1 MNRFSGASLRGGI
14 PKTNK
19 KMKTYITPETI
30 ETRVNS
36 LFAICEPSPG
46 SSQITGDAPGIE
58 GGGTTMAPGR
68 QKAF

>member
-1 MNRFSGASLRGGI
+1 MLPFGEASL
-14 PKTNK
+14 KTTQ

-46 SSQITGDAPGIE
+46 PDIKGDAPGIS